1 MCERAHTTAFIVM
14 LFHWSRLTD
23 MSCWFGIRIYSFSL
37 FLSPGLSFDFSYI
50 SFCCFF
56 LLIFFLFYCSHRFV
70 CANSHLLLCIFF
82 FCWVISQGL
91 ISSSYCFFDIY
102 IFFPLCVDLVVILLF
117 WTFLIR
123 KHLCIHQTLEIQCS
137 TISTTFQHLQKH
149 GTPKTRY

>member
-1 MCERAHTTAFIVM
+1 M

-82 FCWVISQGL
+82 LLSHQPRFNIK
-91 ISSSYCFFDIY
+91 F
-102 IFFPLCVDLVVILLF
+102 LLF
-117 WTFLIR
+117 LRYIYFFSTVCRFGCYSTLLDIFNSKTLVHTSDTWNSMFNHFNHFSTLAKTWHAENEILKR
-123 KHLCIHQTLEIQCS
+123 KI
-137 TISTTFQHLQKH
+137 
-149 GTPKTRY
+149 PK